1 MRTLQ
6 SWLIS
11 WSCLAVCL
19 LAALAGCGRGGGQ
32 SAIGIDT
39 NIPNVAAATTATID
53 AGQSL
58 PLLVGVV
65 NDSAH
70 AGATYAVSGPG
81 SIIVGSYTGSGG
93 DSDQIAITYVAPAT
107 VTGPTI
113 ATVTATSIHTPSQ
126 SASMVITIDSA
137 LVITTTVLANGTVG
151 SVYNAAIAASG
162 GTGTIKW
169 SVATGTLP
177 TGLTL
182 NPATGALSGT
192 PTAAGAYSFSIGVT
206 DASILPNTVT
216 QNYTVTI
223 VPTPPA
229 ITTVSLPNAIA
240 GTAYSQQLTTSGGG
254 GGSPAFTLTTGSLP
268 AGLSLS
274 AAGLISG
281 TPTNASA
288 GSTYTFAV
296 TVTIGTQTSAPV
308 TLSIVVPALPA
319 VATTTLPSG
328 NIGIPYSQQLSY
340 TGGAGGTV
348 SWAIVA
354 GSLPAASGLTLSTGG
369 LLSGTPAV
377 AVTYSFSV
385 AVTVGTQT
393 SAAQP
398 LTLVINSLVITSGS
412 SASGEVALP
421 FSFHLTAQGGKAP
434 YTWSLTAGAAAL
446 SSAGLSLNAGTG
458 VLSGTPTTTSGS
470 PIAITVQATD
480 SASATATQAM
490 TVTINPARS
499 NANNAELNGQY
510 AFLLSGFDA
519 GGNPLAS
526 AGSFTANGTGSI
538 TTGVDDTNGTS
549 LTAPVANATILAS
562 AYSVGP
568 DNRGK
573 LTLTTASG
581 SATFVLALNSITAG
595 IAGGGYLT
603 EFDGSGN
610 SLTGRLVLQT
620 PSAFTTASIVSG
632 FALGLEGFAANST
645 ATTLVHRGVIG
656 ETQFNGTGGA
666 SSAELLATAL
676 GSQVPTTPLTTAISI
691 GSNGRGTLAY
701 TLASGGGTLNFT
713 VYVVSSGKLFLL
725 SSSAA
730 GSGTGAAD
738 LLSGQALQQTTA
750 NGNFNTASLSG
761 ISVVRFESLGKTA
774 AGTFYPDVQVGLF
787 TFNGTGKLGLSS
799 DENAGGAVT
808 SDAPTGSYSV
818 AANGRV
824 ALTLS
829 STFGGCAD
837 CVTTQSFFYLV
848 GAGQGFMMDFTSPV
862 NFGYF
867 EPQTAT
873 SFSAGSFS
881 GSYSAGTLEP
891 LVVTTA
897 NSVASLVS
905 TGASAVTGNADLNSN
920 GTLTADYAIAEAY
933 VVSPTGRTVVTTTAN
948 SKPILY
954 IISTTKALSID
965 LSSGSPIVQE
975 IQH

>member
-1 MRTLQ
+1 MRR
-6 SWLIS
+6 LIS
-11 WSCLAVCL
+11 WSCVAVCL
-19 LAALAGCGRGGGQ
+19 LSTLAGCGRGGGQ

-39 NIPNVAAATTATID
+39 NIPNVAATTTPTID

-58 PLLVGVV
+58 PILVAVV
-65 NDSAH
+65 NDSSH

-81 SIIVGSYTGSGG
+81 SIQVVGVTGSGG
-93 DSDQIAITYVAPAT
+93 ASDQIAITYIAPAT
-107 VTGPTI
+107 VTGPTT

-126 SASMVITIDSA
+126 SASMVISIDAA
-137 LVITTTVLANGTVG
+137 LAITTTALANGTVG
-151 SVYNAAIAASG
+151 SAYSAALAGIG
-162 GTGTIKW
+162 GTGTLKW
-169 SVATGTLP
+169 SIASGTLP

-182 NPATGALSGT
+182 NPATGALTGT
-192 PTAAGAYSFSIGVT
+192 PTAAGAYSFSIGIT
-206 DASILPNTVT
+206 DASILPNTIT
-216 QNYTVTI
+216 QSYTVTI
-223 VPTPPA
+223 VPTPPV

-240 GTAYSQQLTTSGGG
+240 GTAYSQQLATSGGG
-254 GGSPAFTLTTGSLP
+254 GGAPAFSLTSGSLP

-274 AAGLISG
+274 ATGLIAG

-288 GSTYTFAV
+288 GSTYNFTAV
-296 TVTIGTQTSAPV
+296 VTIGAQTSSAV

-319 VATTTLPSG
+319 VTNTSLPSG
-328 NIGIPYSQQLSY
+328 NDGIPYSQQLSY

-348 SWAIVA
+348 TWAIVA
-354 GSLPAASGLTLSTGG
+354 GSLPAGSGLTLSTSG
-369 LLSGTPAV
+369 LISGTPAS
-377 AVTYSFSV
+377 ATTYSFSV

-398 LTLVINSLVITSGS
+398 LTLVINSLLITSGS
-412 SASGEVALP
+412 AASGEVALP
-421 FSFHLTAQGGKAP
+421 FSFQLTAQGGKAP

-446 SSAGLSLNAGTG
+446 SSVGLSLNASTG
-458 VLSGTPTTTSGS
+458 ALSGTPTTTAGS
-470 PIAITVQATD
+470 PIAITVQAND

-490 TVTINPARS
+490 TVTLNPARS
-499 NANNAELNGQY
+499 SANNAELNGQY

-526 AGSFTANGTGSI
+526 AGSFTANGAGSI
-538 TTGVDDTNGTS
+538 TTGVDDTNGTG
-549 LTAPVANATILAS
+549 LTAPVANATILS
-562 AYSVGP
+562 GTYSVGP

-595 IAGGGYLT
+595 IAGGGYIT

-610 SLTGRLVLQT
+610 SLTGRLALQA

-645 ATTLVHRGVIG
+645 ASTLVHRGVIG
-656 ETQFNGTGGA
+656 ETQFSGSGGA
-666 SSAELLATAL
+666 SSAELLVTAL
-676 GSQVPTTPLTTAISI
+676 GSQLPTTPLSTAISI
-691 GSNGRGTLAY
+691 GANGRGTLSY

-725 SSSAA
+725 SSSTA
-730 GSGTGAAD
+730 GSGIGAAD

-750 NGNFNTASLSG
+750 NGNFNAASLSG
-761 ISVVRFESLGKTA
+761 VSVTRFESLGKTA

-787 TFNGTGKLGLSS
+787 NFNGAGKLSLSS
-799 DENAGGAVT
+799 DEDAGGAVT

-824 ALTLS
+824 TLTLS
-829 STFGGCAD
+829 SAFGGCAD
-837 CVTTQSFFYLV
+837 CVSTESFFYLV
-848 GAGQGFMMDFTSPV
+848 GAGQGFLMDFTNPV

-891 LVVTTA
+891 LAAMAVNTA
-897 NSVASLVS
+897 ASLVS
-905 TGASAVTGNADLNSN
+905 TGAGTITGTADQNSN
-920 GTLTADYAIAEAY
+920 GTLTADNGLSESY
-933 VVSPTGRTVVTTTAN
+933 VVGPTGRTVVTTTTN

-965 LSSGSPIVQE
+965 LSSGSPVVQE
-975 IQH
+975 IQR